1 MLIVIFRS
9 GKGKDDGEG
18 KWNAESVDQMFNA
31 ISPNK
36 SIEEW
41 LTGKQSP
48 PVGMSGSVDDGY
60 EWIEWPPKS
69 DDFWYRD
76 ADSSDEW
83 IRYENNSKE

>member
-9 GKGKDDGEG
+9 GSNSKRQDE
-18 KWNAESVDQMFNA
+18 KWNTESVDELFLST
-31 ISPNK
+31 SPSK

-41 LTGKQSP
+41 KTGKQAP
-48 PVGMSGSVDDGY
+48 PVGMSGTVDDGY

-76 ADSSDEW
+76 EDSNDEW
-83 IRYENNSKE
+83 ERYDNKN